1 MPKYDAF
8 GREIG
13 EDTLEGLG
21 GSPAQPDSA
30 WQERTEREE
39 ATWDAAEQVEVAR
52 IEAAATAEDAQA
64 ERTEDA
70 RQAAAG
76 DSRWTAPATD
86 DAKQRE
92 LAAQLSGV
100 LKQTAAGRTTGTPTI
115 TVRRSG
121 AARGCLITIVVV
133 LLIGGAALA
142 GILSL
147 VSSVD
152 IDGGTDAIIKRIEP
166 PKLDDGPKPTGLG
179 EGSLMRRA
187 DLAAALTQLR
197 SSEDTKLTNL
207 RVAPERIDATL
218 LTNEGRLRHVQ
229 FTPGGKLQRFGSDG
243 SPGFDSVPTIPFSR
257 LNPGAPQ
264 RLARRGA
271 KAHGVPLSELQ
282 YAVPTYTSGELTWA
296 VYFTRSRYVLG
307 NAAGRFERKLP

>member
-1 MPKYDAF
+1 VPKYDAF

-13 EDTLEGLG
+13 EDTLAGLG
-21 GSPAQPDSA
+21 GNPEEKESA

-39 ATWDAAEQVEVAR
+39 ATWEAAERVEVAR
-52 IEAAATAEDAQA
+52 LEAAATAEDAQA
-64 ERTEDA
+64 EAAEDA

-76 DSRWTAPATD
+76 DSRWTAPAT
-86 DAKQRE
+86 
-92 LAAQLSGV
+92 
-100 LKQTAAGRTTGTPTI
+100 PTI

-121 AARGCLITIVVV
+121 TARGCLITIVVV
-133 LLIGGAALA
+133 LLIGGAAAA

-166 PKLDDGPKPTGLG
+166 PTADDGPKPTGLG

-197 SSEDTKLTNL
+197 SSENTKLTNL

-229 FTPGGKLQRFGSDG
+229 ITPGGKLRRFGSDG
-243 SPGFDSVPTIPFSR
+243 SPGFDNVPTISFSR
-257 LNPGAPQ
+257 LNPGAPE

-282 YAVPTYTSGELTWA
+282 YAVPQDISGKVRWV
-296 VYFTRSRYVLG
+296 VYFTRGRYVLG
-307 NAAGRFERKLP
+307 NGTGRFERKLP

>member
-13 EDTLEGLG
+13 EDTLDGLG
-21 GSPAQPDSA
+21 GSPKLPDSA

-39 ATWDAAEQVEVAR
+39 ATWEAAEQVEVAR
-52 IEAAATAEDAQA
+52 IEAAATAQDAHA
-64 ERTEDA
+64 ERAEDA

-76 DSRWTAPATD
+76 DSRWTAPA
-86 DAKQRE
+86 
-92 LAAQLSGV
+92 
-100 LKQTAAGRTTGTPTI
+100 TPTI

-133 LLIGGAALA
+133 LLIGGAAVA

-147 VSSVD
+147 VSKVD
-152 IDGGTDAIIKRIEP
+152 INTDGPEKAITAPEVEP
-166 PKLDDGPKPTGLG
+166 GGPKPTGLG

-218 LTNEGRLRHVQ
+218 LTREGRLRHVQ
-229 FTPGGKLQRFGSDG
+229 ITPGGKLRRFGSDSG
-243 SPGFDSVPTIPFSR
+243 AGFDTVGTIPFSR

-271 KAHGVPLSELQ
+271 KEIGVPVTEVQ
-282 YAVPTYTSGELTWA
+282 YAVPLYHDGQVTWG
-296 VYFTRSRYVLG
+296 VYFTRARYVLG
-307 NAAGRFERKLP
+307 NGAGRFERKLP

>member
-1 MPKYDAF
+1 VPKYDAF

-21 GSPAQPDSA
+21 GSPAQPESA

-39 ATWDAAEQVEVAR
+39 ATWEAAEQVEVAR
-52 IEAAATAEDAQA
+52 IEAAATAQDAQD

-76 DSRWTAPATD
+76 DSRWTAPAT
-86 DAKQRE
+86 
-92 LAAQLSGV
+92 
-100 LKQTAAGRTTGTPTI
+100 PTI

-121 AARGCLITIVVV
+121 AAKGCLVTIVVV

-147 VSSVD
+147 VNSVD
-152 IDGGTDAIIKRIEP
+152 IDGGADAIIKRIEA
-166 PKLDDGPKPTGLG
+166 PKVDDGPKPTGLG

-187 DLAAALTQLR
+187 DVAAALRQL
-197 SSEDTKLTNL
+197 SASEDVKLTNL
-207 RVAPERIDATL
+207 HLAPAQINATL

-229 FTPGGKLQRFGSDG
+229 IKPGGKLERFGSDG

-257 LNPGAPQ
+257 LDPGAPQ

-282 YAVPTYTSGELTWA
+282 YAVPQNISGKVRWL
-296 VYFTRSRYVLG
+296 VYFTRGRYVIG

>member
-21 GSPAQPDSA
+21 GSPAQPESA

-39 ATWDAAEQVEVAR
+39 ATWEAAEKVEVAR
-52 IEAAATAEDAQA
+52 IDAAATAQDAQA

-86 DAKQRE
+86 EAKQRE

-100 LKQTAAGRTTGTPTI
+100 LKQAGAGRTTGTPTI

-147 VSSVD
+147 VNSVD
-152 IDGGTDAIIKRIEP
+152 IDGSTDAIIKRIEA

-187 DLAAALTQLR
+187 EVAAALTQMR

-207 RVAPERIDATL
+207 HLAPAQINATL

-229 FTPGGKLQRFGSDG
+229 IKPGGKLERFGSDG

-257 LNPGAPQ
+257 LNPGAPE

-282 YAVPTYTSGELTWA
+282 YAVPSDISGKVQWV
-296 VYFTRSRYVLG
+296 VYFTRGRYVIG
-307 NAAGRFERKLP
+307 NANGRLERKLP